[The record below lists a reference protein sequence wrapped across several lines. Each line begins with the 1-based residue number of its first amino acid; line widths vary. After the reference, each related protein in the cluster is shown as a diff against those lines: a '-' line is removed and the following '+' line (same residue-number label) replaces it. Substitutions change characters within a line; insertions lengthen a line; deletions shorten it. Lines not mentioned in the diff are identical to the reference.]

1 MKALILS
8 EAMKKNSSENQSSLS
23 ECRKYFKD
31 MISLWKWCSS
41 QKEGRQV

>member
-8 EAMKKNSSENQSSLS
+8 EAMKKNSSENQSFLS
-23 ECRKYFKD
+23 ECRKYFKY